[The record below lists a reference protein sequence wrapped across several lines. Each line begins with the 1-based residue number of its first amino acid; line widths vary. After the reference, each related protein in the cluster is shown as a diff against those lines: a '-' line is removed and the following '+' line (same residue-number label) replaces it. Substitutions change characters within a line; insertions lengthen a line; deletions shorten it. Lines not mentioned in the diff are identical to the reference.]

1 MKSESLDV
9 NVKKFLNN
17 KRYKNEVTEYDYNKY
32 SGLIK
37 KYNDNK
43 SNTKIVGEI
52 LEEFNTKLY
61 NIKGVITQWVKR
73 KMK

>member
-1 MKSESLDV
+1 MEFKTSDSDV
-9 NVKKFLNN
+9 KRFLNN
-17 KRYKNEVTEYDYNKY
+17 KRFKNEITQYDYNKY
-32 SGLIK
+32 SELIK
-37 KYNDNK
+37 KYNENK

-61 NIKGVITQWVKR
+61 NIKGVITNWIIR

>member
-1 MKSESLDV
+1 MEFKTLESDV
-9 NVKKFLNN
+9 KRFLNN
-17 KRYKNEVTEYDYNKY
+17 KRFKNEITQYDYNKY
-32 SGLIK
+32 SELIK
-37 KYNDNK
+37 KYNENK

-61 NIKGVITQWVKR
+61 NIKGVITNWIIR

>member
-1 MKSESLDV
+1 MEFKTSDSDV
-9 NVKKFLNN
+9 KRFLNN
-17 KRYKNEVTEYDYNKY
+17 KRFKNEITEYDYNKY
-32 SGLIK
+32 SELIK
-37 KYNDNK
+37 KYNENK

-61 NIKGVITQWVKR
+61 NIKGVITNWIIR